1 MAVESRL
8 HQLVDLAKEKSSDRR
23 RELLRSIADM
33 FFENTPE
40 HGSAEHIEFDD
51 VLSRLALQTAVEA
64 RQELSR
70 RFADA
75 PLAPRGLIL
84 QLARDAIE
92 VAAPILQ
99 KSAILTERDL
109 TALAE
114 ESSQDHLK
122 ALTRRETLPETVS
135 ETIVR
140 RGDDATVAALV
151 RNEGARLSRQAFE
164 AVTERAESS
173 ATLQAPLVERRNTP
187 TDLLQDLMSVVE
199 SNLRERIM
207 ERFEAI
213 DPDVLEDALAAS
225 HRRLEARMK
234 ADSEMEQA
242 RNFINAKKLRRQLD
256 GALLAQL
263 LREKKMAHFSAGL
276 AELAGVDIAS
286 AKRAIEHPSID
297 PLCLICKAGGFE
309 RSLFVTLAVLRNSG
323 NGDAL
328 RDAREYGRIYDALS
342 DRDAQRALRFMMLRK
357 NAA

>member
-1 MAVESRL
+1 MAIESRL

-23 RELLRSIADM
+23 RELLRNITDL
-33 FFENTPE
+33 FFETTPSADSTE
-40 HGSAEHIEFDD
+40 HGEFDE
-51 VLSRLALQTAVEA
+51 VLSRLAMQTAKEA

-70 RFADA
+70 RFSEA

-99 KSAILTERDL
+99 KSTVLTEKDM
-109 TALAE
+109 TSLAE
-114 ESSQDHLK
+114 DSSQAHLK
-122 ALTRRETLPETVS
+122 ALSGRDTVPESVS
-135 ETIVR
+135 DAIVR
-140 RGDDATVAALV
+140 RGDDHTVAALV
-151 RNEGARLSRQAFE
+151 RNEGARLSRSTFE

-173 ATLQAPLVERRNTP
+173 PVLQAPLVQRENTP
-187 TDLLQDLMSVVE
+187 PDLLQDLMTVVE
-199 SNLRERIM
+199 SNLRDQIM
-207 ERFEAI
+207 ERFDKI

-225 HRRLEARMK
+225 HARLEARMR
-234 ADSEMEQA
+234 ADSELEQA

-263 LREKKMAHFSAGL
+263 LREKKMAHFCAGL
-276 AELAGVDIAS
+276 AELAGVDMAA
-286 AKRAIEHPSID
+286 AKRAVEHPSID

-309 RSLFVTLAVLRNSG
+309 RSLFVTLAVLRNAG
-323 NGDAL
+323 KGDAL

-342 DRDAQRALRFMMLRK
+342 DRDAQRAIRFMMLRK

>member
-1 MAVESRL
+1 MTIDSRL
-8 HQLVDLAKEKSSDRR
+8 HQLVDLAKERSSEKRR
-23 RELLRSIADM
+23 DLLRDITDL
-33 FFENTPE
+33 FFEKTPDNGSTE
-40 HGSAEHIEFDD
+40 HGEFDS
-51 VLSRLALQTAVEA
+51 VLSQLAMQTAQEA

-70 RFADA
+70 RFAEA
-75 PLAPRGLIL
+75 PLAPRGLLL

-99 KSAILTERDL
+99 KSQVLTERDL
-109 TALAE
+109 SSLAE

-122 ALTRRETLPETVS
+122 ALTKRETVPESVS

-151 RNEGARLSRQAFE
+151 RNDGARLSRQTFE

-173 ATLQAPLVERRNTP
+173 TMLQAPLVERSSTP
-187 TDLLQDLMSVVE
+187 PDLLNDLMTVVE
-199 SNLRERIM
+199 SNLRERIL
-207 ERFEAI
+207 ERFDKI
-213 DPDVLEDALAAS
+213 DPDVLENALQAS
-225 HRRLEARMK
+225 HERLEARMR
-234 ADSEMEQA
+234 ADNEMEQA

-263 LREKKMAHFSAGL
+263 LREGKKAHFSAGL
-276 AELAGVDIAS
+276 AELAGVDVTA
-286 AKRAIEHPSID
+286 AKQALEHDSID

-309 RSLFVTLAVLRNSG
+309 RTLFVTLAVLRNAG
-323 NGDAL
+323 KGDAL

-342 DRDAQRALRFMMLRK
+342 DRDAQRAMRFMMLRK